1 MKRMGKFMLPLVAA
15 CMLMFAVF
23 HVVKAQQVP
32 DKPPPPVEPPR
43 SPFGK
48 TVAGA
53 GITEAVNEN
62 ISIGAS
68 IPGVVEDV
76 YVPVEKVGQTVK
88 AGQPLF
94 LVDSRQLKA
103 QLAYQQANVEA
114 AQRQWDKLKNQPRP
128 EELAVK
134 KAALEV
140 ADANVNLRTDLAI
153 RARRLAP
160 SGAMSAEDI
169 SQRLL
174 AVEVAKQQLSQ
185 AQADY
190 TLMERG
196 AWQYDLDIA
205 KAAVDMAVAQVNQT
219 KKDLERLLVTA
230 PKDGV
235 VLQVNVRK
243 GEYVGTPPSQALVVL
258 GDTHK
263 KVHVRVDIDEHDIPR
278 FKTGAPAKASVR
290 GSPQERY
297 PLTFQRVEPY
307 VIPKKSLTGD
317 NTERVDTR
325 VLQVIYELD
334 TTGRPIYVGQQLD
347 VFLDVDAVESP
358 ATPVS

>member
-1 MKRMGKFMLPLVAA
+1 MKRIGKFILPLLAA
-15 CMLMFAVF
+15 CMLLFAVL

-32 DKPPPPVEPPR
+32 AKPPPPVEPPR

-48 TVAGA
+48 CVAGA

-62 ISIGAS
+62 VSIGAS
-68 IPGVVEDV
+68 IAGVVEEV

-94 LVDSRQLKA
+94 LVDSRALKA
-103 QLAYQQANVEA
+103 QLAYQEANVQA
-114 AQRQWDKLKNQPRP
+114 AQRQWDRLKNQPRP

-134 KAALEV
+134 KAAIEV
-140 ADANVNLRTDLAI
+140 AEANVNLQTDLAN

-185 AQADY
+185 SQADY

-205 KAAVDMAVAQVNQT
+205 KAAVDLAKAQVDQT

-235 VLQVNVRK
+235 VLQVNVRT

-278 FKTGAPAKASVR
+278 FKAGAPAKASVR
-290 GSPQERY
+290 GSPQEKY
-297 PLTFQRVEPY
+297 PMTFQRVEPY

-334 TTGRPIYVGQQLD
+334 TTSRPIYVGQQLD
-347 VFLDVDAVESP
+347 VFIDVEPGETTASLQ
-358 ATPVS
+358 

>member
-1 MKRMGKFMLPLVAA
+1 MKGIGKFMLPLVAV
-15 CMLMFAVF
+15 CMLVFAVI
-23 HVVKAQQVP
+23 HVVRAQQVP
-32 DKPPPPVEPPR
+32 PKPPPPVEPAR

-48 TVAGA
+48 SVAGA
-53 GITEAVNEN
+53 GIVEAVNEN
-62 ISIGAS
+62 VNIGAS
-68 IPGVVEDV
+68 IPGIVEEV
-76 YVPVEKVGQTVK
+76 YVPVEKVGQVVK
-88 AGQPLF
+88 EGDPLF

-103 QLAYQQANVEA
+103 QSAFQEATLLAAR
-114 AQRQWDKLKNQPRP
+114 RQVDKLKNQPRP

-134 KAALEV
+134 KAALDV
-140 ADANVNLRTDLAI
+140 AEANLNLQRDLAE

-160 SGAMSAEDI
+160 SGAMSAEDV

-174 AVEVAKQQLSQ
+174 AVEVAKQQLAQ
-185 AQADY
+185 AKADY

-196 AWQYDLDIA
+196 AWQYDVDIA
-205 KAAVDMAVAQVNQT
+205 QAAVDQARAQVGQT

-278 FKTGAPAKASVR
+278 FKKGAPARASVR
-290 GSPQERY
+290 GTPQVQY
-297 PLTFQRVEPY
+297 PMTFQRVEPY

-334 TTGRPIYVGQQLD
+334 TTDRPIYVGQQLD
-347 VFLDVDAVESP
+347 VFLDVEAAPP
-358 ATPVS
+358 A

>member
-1 MKRMGKFMLPLVAA
+1 MKRFGKFILPLVAA
-15 CMLMFAVF
+15 CMLVFAVL

-32 DKPPPPVEPPR
+32 PKPPPPVEPPR
-43 SPFGK
+43 SPFGR

-62 ISIGAS
+62 VSIGAS
-68 IPGVVEDV
+68 IPGIVEEV
-76 YVPVEKVGQTVK
+76 YVPVERVGQTVK
-88 AGQPLF
+88 AGEPLF

-103 QLAYQQANVEA
+103 QLAFQQANVDS

-134 KAALEV
+134 KAALDV
-140 ADANVNLRTDLAI
+140 AEANLNLQTDLAN

-160 SGAMSAEDI
+160 SGAMSAEDV

-174 AVEVAKQQLSQ
+174 AVEVARQQLAQ
-185 AQADY
+185 AWADY
-190 TLMERG
+190 TLMEHG
-196 AWQYDLDIA
+196 AWDYDLAIA
-205 KAAVDMAVAQVNQT
+205 KAAIDMARAQVEQT
-219 KKDLERLLVTA
+219 KKDIERLLVTA

-258 GDTHK
+258 GDINK
-263 KVHVRVDIDEHDIPR
+263 KVHVRVDVDEHDIPR

-290 GSPQERY
+290 GAPHERY
-297 PLTFQRVEPY
+297 PMTFQRVEPY

-325 VLQVIYELD
+325 VLQVIYELN

-347 VFLDVDAVESP
+347 VFIDVGDAPPP
-358 ATPVS
+358 A

>member
-1 MKRMGKFMLPLVAA
+1 MKRIGKFFLPLIAA
-15 CMLMFAVF
+15 CMLIFAVF

-48 TVAGA
+48 SVAGA

-62 ISIGAS
+62 VSIGAS
-68 IPGVVEDV
+68 IPGVVEEV

-88 AGQPLF
+88 AGQALF

-103 QLAYQQANVEA
+103 QLAYQVANMLA

-140 ADANVNLRTDLAI
+140 AEANVNLQTDLAN

-160 SGAMSAEDI
+160 SGAMSTEDI

-174 AVEVAKQQLSQ
+174 AVEVAKQQLAQ
-185 AQADY
+185 ARADY
-190 TLMERG
+190 TLQEHG

-205 KAAVDMAVAQVNQT
+205 KAAIDMAKAQVDQT
-219 KKDLERLLVTA
+219 NKDLERLLVTA

-278 FKTGAPAKASVR
+278 FKAGMPAKASVR
-290 GSPQERY
+290 GSPQEKY
-297 PLTFQRVEPY
+297 EMTFQRVEPY
-307 VIPKKSLTGD
+307 VIPKKSRTGD

-347 VFLDVDAVESP
+347 VFIDVEAAPPVP
-358 ATPVS
+358 AS

>member
-1 MKRMGKFMLPLVAA
+1 MNRFGKFILPLVAA
-15 CMLMFAVF
+15 CMLVFAVF

-48 TVAGA
+48 SVAGA

-62 ISIGAS
+62 INIGAS
-68 IPGVVEDV
+68 IPGIVEEV

-88 AGQPLF
+88 AGEPLF

-103 QLAYQQANVEA
+103 QLAFQQANLA
-114 AQRQWDKLKNQPRP
+114 SAQRQFDKLKNQPRP

-134 KAALEV
+134 KAAIDV
-140 ADANVNLRTDLAI
+140 ADANVNLQTDLAV

-160 SGAMSAEDI
+160 TGAMSAEDI

-174 AVEVAKQQLSQ
+174 AVEVAKQQLIQ
-185 AQADY
+185 ARADY
-190 TLMERG
+190 TLMEHG
-196 AWQYDLDIA
+196 AWEYDLDIA
-205 KAAVDMAVAQVNQT
+205 KAAIEMARAQVDQT
-219 KKDLERLLVTA
+219 KKDIERLLVTA

-235 VLQVNVRK
+235 VLQVNVRT
-243 GEYVGTPPSQALVVL
+243 GEYVGTPPSQALIVL
-258 GDTHK
+258 GDINK

-278 FKTGAPAKASVR
+278 FKIGAPAKASVR
-290 GSPQERY
+290 GSPQEKY
-297 PLTFQRVEPY
+297 PMTFQRVEPY

-347 VFLDVDAVESP
+347 VFIDVAAVP
-358 ATPVS
+358 AEAPAS

>member
-1 MKRMGKFMLPLVAA
+1 MLV
-15 CMLMFAVF
+15 FAVF

-32 DKPPPPVEPPR
+32 EKPLPPVDPPR

-62 ISIGAS
+62 VNIGAS
-68 IPGVVEDV
+68 IPGIVEAV

-103 QLAYQQANVEA
+103 QLAYQEANLLS
-114 AQRQWDKLKNQPRP
+114 AQRQWEKLKNQPRP

-134 KAALEV
+134 KAAIEV
-140 ADANVNLRTDLAI
+140 AEANVNLQTDLAN

-160 SGAMSAEDI
+160 TGAMAAEDVN
-169 SQRLL
+169 QRLL
-174 AVEVAKQQLSQ
+174 AVEVSKQQLAQ
-185 AQADY
+185 ARADY
-190 TLMERG
+190 TLLEHG
-196 AWQYDLDIA
+196 AWEYDLAIA
-205 KAAVDMAVAQVNQT
+205 KAAIDMARAQVDQT

-235 VLQVNVRK
+235 VLQVNVRT

-258 GDTHK
+258 GDIHK

-278 FKTGAPAKASVR
+278 FKSGVPAKASVR
-290 GSPQERY
+290 GAPQERY
-297 PLTFQRVEPY
+297 SMTFQRVEPY

-347 VFLDVDAVESP
+347 VFIDVDTVQASP
-358 ATPVS
+358 PTS

>member
-1 MKRMGKFMLPLVAA
+1 MKSIGKFVLPLVAA
-15 CMLMFAVF
+15 CMLIFAVI
-23 HVVKAQQVP
+23 HVVRAQQVP

-62 ISIGAS
+62 VNIGAS
-68 IPGVVEDV
+68 IPGIVEEV

-103 QLAYQQANVEA
+103 QLAYQEANAEA
-114 AQRQWDKLKNQPRP
+114 ARRQLDKLKNQPRP

-134 KAALEV
+134 KAAIEV
-140 ADANVNLRTDLAI
+140 ATANVNLQTDLAN

-160 SGAMSAEDI
+160 TGAMSAEDI

-174 AVEVAKQQLSQ
+174 AVEVAKQQLAQ

-190 TLMERG
+190 TLMQHG
-196 AWQYDLDIA
+196 AWQYDIDIA
-205 KAAVDMAVAQVNQT
+205 KAAVDVAVAQVNQT

-235 VLQVNVRK
+235 VLQVNVRQ
-243 GEYVGTPPSQALVVL
+243 GEYVGTPPSQALFVL
-258 GDTHK
+258 GDIHK

-278 FKTGAPAKASVR
+278 FKSGAPAKASVR
-290 GSPQERY
+290 GSPHEKY

-347 VFLDVDAVESP
+347 VFIDVDAAPP
-358 ATPVS
+358 ATPAS

>member
-1 MKRMGKFMLPLVAA
+1 MKSIGKLLLPLVAA
-15 CMLMFAVF
+15 CMLIFAVL

-32 DKPPPPVEPPR
+32 AKPPPPVEPPR
-43 SPFGK
+43 SPFNK

-68 IPGVVEDV
+68 IPGVVEEV

-103 QLAYQQANVEA
+103 QLAYQEANLQA

-140 ADANVNLRTDLAI
+140 ADANVNLQTDLAN

-160 SGAMSAEDI
+160 SGAMSAEDV

-174 AVEVAKQQLSQ
+174 AVEVAKQQVAQ
-185 AQADY
+185 ARADY

-205 KAAVDMAVAQVNQT
+205 KAAIDMARAQVDQT
-219 KKDLERLLVTA
+219 KKDLERLLITA

-235 VLQVNVRK
+235 VLQVNVRT

-258 GDTHK
+258 GDINK

-278 FKTGAPAKASVR
+278 FKTGVPAKASVR
-290 GSPQERY
+290 GSPQDKY
-297 PLTFQRVEPY
+297 PMTFQRVEPY

-334 TTGRPIYVGQQLD
+334 TTGRPVYVGQQLD
-347 VFLDVDAVESP
+347 VFIDVEAVP
-358 ATPVS
+358 AAAPAP